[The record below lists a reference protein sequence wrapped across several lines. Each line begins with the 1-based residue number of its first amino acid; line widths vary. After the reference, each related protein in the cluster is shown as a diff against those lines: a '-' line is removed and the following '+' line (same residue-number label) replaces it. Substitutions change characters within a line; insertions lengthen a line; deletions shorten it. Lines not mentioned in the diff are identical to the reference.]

1 VKAWVATSL
10 DGEDG
15 LQLQELPSPQCGSEQ
30 IRITNQAVALN
41 FPDVLITRGKY
52 QLRLEPPFVPGSES
66 AGIVT
71 EVGADVTEVAVGD
84 RVLTV
89 CGVGAFADQV
99 VVTPSLQQVHIVP
112 DDMPFTHAAG
122 FGMVHGT
129 ALHGLRQRGVLQP
142 GESVLVLG
150 AGGGCG
156 SAAVGV
162 AAAMGARV
170 IAAASSPEKCAVAAQ
185 LGAGHA
191 INYATEDLRERVMDI
206 TNGAGVDVVFD
217 PVGGAHFDQARR
229 CVGWNGRYLV
239 VGFAAGDIPVMPA
252 NYTILKSMALI
263 GVAYGM
269 SAMKD
274 PAVNR
279 ANFSQLFAWY
289 TAGQLRTHIGSVA
302 TFGELRRACA
312 QMHAGSAIGKTVI
325 EIEPALGACRDGS
338 PS

>member
-1 VKAWVATSL
+1 MKAWVATSL

-30 IRITNQAVALN
+30 IRIANHAAALN

-66 AGIVT
+66 AGVVT
-71 EVGADVTEVAVGD
+71 EVGADVTEVAVGN

-89 CGVGAFADQV
+89 CGVGAFADEV
-99 VVTPSLQQVHIVP
+99 VVTPSLQQVHVIP
-112 DDMPFTHAAG
+112 DDMPFSHAAG

-150 AGGGCG
+150 SGGGCG

-170 IAAASSPEKCAVAAQ
+170 IAAASSPEKCAVAAE
-185 LGAGHA
+185 LGADHVV
-191 INYATEDLRERVMDI
+191 NYGTEDLRERVMDI

-217 PVGGAHFDQARR
+217 PVGGALFDQARR

-269 SAMKD
+269 SAIKD
-274 PAVNR
+274 PAMNR
-279 ANFSQLFAWY
+279 ANFDQLFAWY
-289 TAGQLRTHIGSVA
+289 DVGQLRVHLGHVV
-302 TFGELRRACA
+302 TFGELQGACA
-312 QMHAGSAIGKTVI
+312 QIHAGTAIGKTVI
-325 EIEPALGACRDGS
+325 EIEPSKL
-338 PS
+338 